1 VLRTALR
8 PANLGLLLLMVAAA
22 VVFSLLGEWQLGR
35 SQEHARVSPTE
46 SVVPIGDVLQP
57 ASDFTGHADHQ
68 RVSVSGTWADLPLE
82 QVPDRP
88 LGGRDGTW
96 VVAALQEGTTGGLL
110 PVLLGWQPAGQAAPP
125 APTGTAQLTG
135 RLLLSEQP
143 AGLGPDGQLRALSSG
158 DLVNAWPGRLYTGY
172 LVADAGAVAAS
183 APGGALTAV
192 PSEAPVP
199 RLDPQNL
206 SYAFQWWLF
215 AAFALVMWGKIVK
228 DRHDDEVEDRRLAEL
243 EAAGDHLAVDGAG
256 GAGSAD
262 VEGGP
267 RPARAGLRAWEDVA
281 VPDARP
287 LTQPDAPQ
295 VHR

>member
-1 VLRTALR
+1 MLRTALR

-46 SVVPIGDVLQP
+46 TVVPIGDVLQP

-82 QVPDRP
+82 QVRDRP
-88 LGGRDGTW
+88 LDGRDGTW
-96 VVAALQEGTTGGLL
+96 VVAALQEGTSGGLL
-110 PVLLGWQPAGQAAPP
+110 PVLLGWQPAGQAAPQ
-125 APTGTAQLTG
+125 APTGPAQLTG

-143 AGLGPDGQLRALSSG
+143 EGLGPDGQLRALSSG
-158 DLVNAWPGRLYTGY
+158 DLVNAWSGRLYTGY

-228 DRHDDEVEDRRLAEL
+228 DRHTDELEDRRLAEL
-243 EAAGDHLAVDGAG
+243 EAADGDQDGDGAG
-256 GAGSAD
+256 G
-262 VEGGP
+262 GP
-267 RPARAGLRAWEDVA
+267 AEPAHRPVRTGLRAWEDGA
-281 VPDARP
+281 VPDARQ
-287 LTQPDAPQ
+287 LTQPDTPQ